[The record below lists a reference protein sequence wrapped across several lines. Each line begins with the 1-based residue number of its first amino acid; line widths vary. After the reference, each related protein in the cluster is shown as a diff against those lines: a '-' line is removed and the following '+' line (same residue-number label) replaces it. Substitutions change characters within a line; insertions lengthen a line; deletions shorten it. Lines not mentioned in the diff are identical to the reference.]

1 MLNRHPFSVLQI
13 PARRPFTF
21 SPHAPVFKW
30 AVADGS
36 YKDMIGKSAYLRQ
49 LTAST
54 MPMQSMTLDKELDG
68 SSPPSVFI
76 GSWNYPHVYAG
87 PLVTPLHG
95 DTAIMDTPES
105 WIAKNKTQEEIIG
118 YRLGLVR
125 GKRMV
130 DAADLGTRFVE
141 QLQEISLS
149 TSSVES
155 EVAFC
160 NAPSGTTFSEEYT
173 PFGPSA
179 EIERFE
185 TEGGRWNRNLESVFY
200 DTDLPAAE
208 AVMDL
213 HKQGVPFSNIQKA
226 FSVGT
231 MGRSKGRHLVPTRW
245 SITACDSTIADRLL
259 MDVKKNTVIDTW
271 RVHEFSS
278 LHNNYAVLLMPTG
291 WQYEWSEAFLRV
303 LGNEELVFSDHEGR
317 RKKTTYSPLGGCYY
331 SCKMAVLEALARQR
345 EQAGAIILREAHKGY
360 VPMGVF
366 NVRENVRSAMNQPA
380 REFED
385 IRSALTH
392 IGDTF
397 TLPVRR
403 FIEEGELLKTMIR
416 QRQCTLSDFSGQGV
430 MG

>member
-1 MLNRHPFSVLQI
+1 
-13 PARRPFTF
+13 
-21 SPHAPVFKW
+21 
-30 AVADGS
+30 
-36 YKDMIGKSAYLRQ
+36 MIGKSAYLRQ

-54 MPMQSMTLDKELDG
+54 MPMQSVSMDRELDG

-76 GSWNYPHVYAG
+76 GSWNYPKVFAG
-87 PLVTPLHG
+87 PLVTPFHG
-95 DTAIMDTPES
+95 DTAIMDSPES
-105 WIAKNKTQEEIIG
+105 WITEKKTQEEIIG
-118 YRLGLVR
+118 FRLGLVR

-130 DAADLGTRFVE
+130 DAADLTTRFVE

-149 TSSVES
+149 ATSVES

-160 NAPSGTTFSEEYT
+160 STPSGTSFSEEHT

-185 TEGGRWNRNLESVFY
+185 TAGGRWHRNLESVFY
-200 DTDLPAAE
+200 DTDLPAAD

-213 HKQGVPFSNIQKA
+213 HKRGVPFSNIQKA

-259 MDVKKNTVIDTW
+259 TEVKKNSVIDTW

-303 LGNEELVFSDHEGR
+303 LGNEELVFSDHEGHK
-317 RKKTTYSPLGGCYY
+317 KKTEYSPLGGCYY
-331 SCKMAVLEALARQR
+331 SCKMAVLEALAKKG
-345 EQAGAIILREAHKGY
+345 EQAGAIILREAHTGY

-366 NVRENVRSAMNQPA
+366 NVRENVRNAMNQPA
-380 REFED
+380 TEFED

-397 TLPVRR
+397 TLPVKR
-403 FIEEGELLKTMIR
+403 FIEEGELLRTMIR
-416 QRQCTLSDFSGQGV
+416 ERQCTLSDFSTQGV